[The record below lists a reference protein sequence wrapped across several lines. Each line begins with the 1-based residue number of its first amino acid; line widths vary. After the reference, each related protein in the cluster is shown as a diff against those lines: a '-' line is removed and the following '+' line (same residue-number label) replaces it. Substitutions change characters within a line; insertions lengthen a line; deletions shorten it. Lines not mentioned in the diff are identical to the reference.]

1 MPVLSLPTGLEITA
15 HVPHTQPEILTPAAL
30 EFIATLQREFNP
42 RRQALL
48 ARRQERQKQIDAG
61 QLPGFLPESADL
73 RAGDWQIAPIPAALQ
88 KRHVEITG
96 PIDAKMIINA
106 LNSGADVFMA
116 DCEDASSPTW
126 ENMVQGQANLYQA
139 VRGSLSHQ
147 SGEKVY
153 SLKAETAVLL
163 VRPRGWHL
171 DEKHVRVNGEGISAS
186 LFDFGLYF
194 FHNAKALLEQ
204 GRGPWFYL
212 PKLESYQEAALWND
226 VFVRAQNLLKIPQGS
241 IKATVLIETI
251 LAAFEMDE
259 ILYALR
265 EHIAGLNAGRWD
277 YIFSLIKKFRNRPGF
292 VLPDRSQITM
302 QVPFM
307 RAYCDLLVQ
316 TCHRRGA
323 HAMGGMAAFIPNRR
337 QLEITEMALKQV
349 RADKEREVSQG
360 FDGTWVAHPDLVP
373 VARESFAALGSKPHQ
388 KEVSRSEASI
398 SAEDLLNFEITG
410 GQISE
415 AGVRTNIS
423 VALQYLSAWLQG
435 QGAVA
440 INNLMEDAATAE
452 ISRAQLWL
460 WLHRPEIRFSNGEA
474 MNPAKVMAWLPEELA
489 KIRNL
494 IGSERYQSGAYTAA
508 AELLGQLLQAETFPE
523 FLTLLAYQRL

>member
-1 MPVLSLPTGLEITA
+1 MPVLSLPTGLEISAEIPPT
-15 HVPHTQPEILTPAAL
+15 HPEILTPAAL
-30 EFIATLQREFNP
+30 EFIATLHREFNP
-42 RRQALL
+42 RRVALL

-61 QLPGFLPESADL
+61 QMPGFLPESADL
-73 RAGDWQIAPIPAALQ
+73 RAGDWQVAPIPAPLQ
-88 KRHVEITG
+88 KRHIEITG
-96 PIDAKMIINA
+96 PIDAKMVINA
-106 LNSGADVFMA
+106 LNSGADMFMA

-139 VRGSLSHQ
+139 VRGTLSYD
-147 SGEKVY
+147 SGEKRY
-153 SLKAETAVLL
+153 QLKAQTAVLL
-163 VRPRGWHL
+163 LRPRGWHL
-171 DEKHVRVNGEGISAS
+171 EEKHVIVNGEAISAS

-194 FHNAKALLEQ
+194 FHNAKELLAR
-204 GRGPWFYL
+204 GKGPWFYL
-212 PKLESYQEAALWND
+212 PKLENHQEAALWND
-226 VFVRAQNLLKIPQGS
+226 VFVRAQNLLGVPQGS

-277 YIFSLIKKFRNRPGF
+277 YIFSVIKKFRNRPGF
-292 VLPDRSQITM
+292 SLPDRSQITM

-316 TCHRRGA
+316 TCHKRGA

-337 QLEITEMALKQV
+337 HPEITEMALKQV

-373 VARESFAALGSKPHQ
+373 VAREAFAQLGDQPHQ
-388 KEVSRSEASI
+388 KAVLRQEVNV
-398 SAEDLLNFEITG
+398 SAADLLNFEIEG
-410 GQISE
+410 GQITE
-415 AGVRTNIS
+415 AGFRTNLS
-423 VALQYLSAWLQG
+423 VALQYLESWLRG

-474 MNPAKVMAWLPEELA
+474 ITPARTQTWLPEELA

-494 IGSERYQSGAYTAA
+494 IGAERYQTGAYEAA
-508 AELLGQLLQAETFPE
+508 AELLGQLLQAESFPE

>member
-15 HVPHTQPEILTPAAL
+15 DSPSTHPDILTPAAL

-73 RAGDWQIAPIPAALQ
+73 RAGDWQIAPIPAPLQ

-126 ENMVQGQANLYQA
+126 ENMVAGQANLYQA

-147 SGEKVY
+147 SGEKTY
-153 SLKAETAVLL
+153 TLHAQTAVLL

-204 GRGPWFYL
+204 GKGPWFYL
-212 PKLESYQEAALWND
+212 PKLESHQEAALWND
-226 VFVRAQNLLKIPQGS
+226 VFVRAQNLLGIPQGS

-265 EHIAGLNAGRWD
+265 EHIVGLNAGRWD

-292 VLPDRSQITM
+292 SLPDRSMITM

-316 TCHRRGA
+316 TCHKRGA

-337 QLEITEMALKQV
+337 HPEITAMALKQV

-373 VARESFAALGSKPHQ
+373 VAREAFAPLGEQPHQ
-388 KEVSRSEASI
+388 KSVLRSEANIAAS
-398 SAEDLLNFEITG
+398 DLLNFEIEG

-415 AGVRTNIS
+415 AGFRTNLS
-423 VALQYLSAWLQG
+423 VALQYLESWLRG

-474 MNPAKVMAWLPEELA
+474 ISPTKALSWLPEELA

-494 IGSERYQSGAYTAA
+494 IGAERYQSGAYTAA
-508 AELLGQLLQAETFPE
+508 AELLGELLKAENFPE